1 MYENLNFKCMV
12 VTPMLCYGADKKYG
26 LEIRAQSLKGVMR
39 FWWRA
44 LNEHLPIDILREEE
58 AKIFGGAGARKGKS
72 KFFMRVTD
80 VYVVSKR
87 YNILPHRNRNEK
99 KNGKVEL
106 EAFVSGSFNVEFI
119 FKDTKL
125 MDTIKD
131 LFILISILGGVG
143 RRTRRGFG
151 SFKIIE
157 INGENFDYE
166 KYVDLEK
173 MANLM
178 NKISKSEH
186 FSVEK
191 NDKGAGIKT
200 NFYKKKGKDKYPYI
214 RFIEFGKEYDNYDEL
229 LKKISTASHN
239 HNSDFTGYAKNGKRL
254 ASPVYVSVV
263 EKDNKFIPVVTRL
276 ELSEDVE
283 GIDRSEEFIREVL
296 G

>member
-44 LNEHLPIDILREEE
+44 LNGHLSIDTLRKKE
-58 AKIFGGAGARKGKS
+58 ANIFGGVGKDDGKS
-72 KFFMRVTD
+72 KFSIKIVGVNGKTEYE
-80 VYVVSKR
+80 YV
-87 YNILPHRNRNEK
+87 LPHK
-99 KNGKVEL
+99 KTFKRK
-106 EAFVSGSFNVEFI
+106 AFIPYETSFNVEMKFWK
-119 FKDTKL
+119 KDEELVT
-125 MDTIKD
+125 TIKD

-191 NDKGAGIKT
+191 NDKSSKIKT
-200 NFYKKKGKDKYPYI
+200 KFCKKENKYPYVK
-214 RFIEFGKEYDNYDEL
+214 FIEFGKEYDNYDEL

-263 EKDNKFIPVVTRL
+263 EKDNNFIPVVTQL

-283 GIDRSEEFIREVL
+283 GIDRSKEFIREVL